1 VNGVAPSVTGA
12 ASQTPAFEEEPV
24 SDLTGKN
31 VAIIAGDYFEEA
43 ELVVPRDEL
52 RRSGATVKVY
62 SADGEPIQATEG
74 DVNPTQ
80 KVEVDGSFAD
90 VSVDEIDALVVPGGS
105 VNADKIRLDETAQ
118 ELLRAVD
125 EADKPLAIIC
135 HGPWLLVSAGAAK
148 GRKVTSWPS
157 LTDDL
162 RNAGAEWVDEEVVV
176 DGNLITSRNPDDLP
190 AFVGA
195 IDAALVGARV

>member
-1 VNGVAPSVTGA
+1 
-12 ASQTPAFEEEPV
+12 V